1 MSLLVYFQKECGP
14 LKSPFAFSK
23 EKFGSGDVFLTV
35 VNIFQ
40 CLNNF
45 PLEKGVAPYLTNLNH
60 PLCQVWLNF
69 LKAALH
75 FDHCYL
81 PLEKDVALTEQN

>member
-1 MSLLVYFQKECGP
+1 MSLLDYFGKECGS
-14 LKSPFAFSK
+14 LESSFAISK
-23 EKFGSGDVFLTV
+23 DKFGSGEVFLAV

-45 PLEKGVAPYLTNLNH
+45 PLEKGVAPYFTNLNH

-69 LKAALH
+69 
-75 FDHCYL
+75 F
-81 PLEKDVALTEQN
+81 